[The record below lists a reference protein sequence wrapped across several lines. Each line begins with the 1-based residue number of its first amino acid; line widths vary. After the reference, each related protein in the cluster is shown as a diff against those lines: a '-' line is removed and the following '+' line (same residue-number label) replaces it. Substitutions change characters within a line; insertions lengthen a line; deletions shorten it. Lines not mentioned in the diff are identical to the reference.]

1 MFPKVKEA
9 QRDANPRKLL
19 PFKGHVSENVV
30 LCDNGEL
37 LAVMRLGG
45 RSFQTMDI
53 WEVNDWHNKLNIA
66 LRSVGHDRL
75 AVHSYM
81 IRRARNEYPGG
92 DFPRGFER
100 DLNAAYRDSLAGKR
114 MYSNELYLAVVQRR
128 SVGHSGKA
136 ADRIGALFT
145 KQRDDDA
152 DLSDRVDDFNGTLRD
167 LGKLLGSAEPRLL
180 TLYERDGLQFSQ
192 VLEFLNKVLSGRDR
206 ALPLVRGHL
215 SGALF
220 SDRIIFGNEVI
231 ELREPGGS
239 RFAGILGVRE
249 HAAVTF
255 PGMLNGL
262 LGGDFE
268 CVLSQSFGFL
278 SKPAAAEQARKKMAQ
293 LVSTDD
299 VAISQTD
306 ELAGAQDSLQ
316 SNEFVLG
323 EHSLQ
328 LMVFGNDVKR
338 LNENLSVARAIMS
351 EGGMVAA
358 REDLALEAAYWSQL
372 PANYNLRPRPAL
384 ITSRN
389 YAALSPFHTY
399 PIGQAEGNHWGPAIC
414 ILKTS
419 SRSPYYFNFHV
430 GDIGH
435 TLIIGPTGSG
445 KTVLQNFLLAQS
457 RKLGVRQFFIDK
469 DRGAEIYV
477 RAAGGTYL
485 SLENGKPTGF
495 APLKALELTPNN
507 RAFLARWLRELVTVP
522 GDVLTSQDNEL
533 LDAALAALA
542 EIPQDE
548 RTISALRSM
557 LPVTDLEGIGP
568 RLDRWAL
575 GGELDWVFDNDEDQ
589 LALDTSLAGFD
600 MTDFLDNEAIRPP
613 LMSYLF
619 HRIDTVIDGRP
630 TIVDID
636 EFWKALGDRAFTTFA
651 RDGLK
656 TYRKRNAMMLFG
668 TQSPVDALNS
678 DISSTIVEQCS
689 TKILLPN
696 PAARREDYVDGL
708 ALTET
713 EFDLIKHELSA
724 ESRRFLIKQA
734 HNSVVAELDL
744 GGLDDELAVLSGRA
758 STVELLDR
766 LRAQVGD
773 DPDLWLPLFHE
784 QRAGLR

>member
-1 MFPKVKEA
+1 M
-9 QRDANPRKLL
+9 
-19 PFKGHVSENVV
+19 
-30 LCDNGEL
+30 
-37 LAVMRLGG
+37 
-45 RSFQTMDI
+45 
-53 WEVNDWHNKLNIA
+53 
-66 LRSVGHDRL
+66 
-75 AVHSYM
+75 
-81 IRRARNEYPGG
+81 
-92 DFPRGFER
+92 
-100 DLNAAYRDSLAGKR
+100 
-114 MYSNELYLAVVQRR
+114 
-128 SVGHSGKA
+128 
-136 ADRIGALFT
+136 
-145 KQRDDDA
+145 
-152 DLSDRVDDFNGTLRD
+152 
-167 LGKLLGSAEPRLL
+167 
-180 TLYERDGLQFSQ
+180 
-192 VLEFLNKVLSGRDR
+192 
-206 ALPLVRGHL
+206 
-215 SGALF
+215 
-220 SDRIIFGNEVI
+220 
-231 ELREPGGS
+231 
-239 RFAGILGVRE
+239 
-249 HAAVTF
+249 
-255 PGMLNGL
+255 
-262 LGGDFE
+262 
-268 CVLSQSFGFL
+268 
-278 SKPAAAEQARKKMAQ
+278 
-293 LVSTDD
+293 
-299 VAISQTD
+299 
-306 ELAGAQDSLQ
+306 
-316 SNEFVLG
+316 
-323 EHSLQ
+323 
-328 LMVFGNDVKR
+328 
-338 LNENLSVARAIMS
+338 
-351 EGGMVAA
+351 
-358 REDLALEAAYWSQL
+358 
-372 PANYNLRPRPAL
+372 
-384 ITSRN
+384 
-389 YAALSPFHTY
+389 
-399 PIGQAEGNHWGPAIC
+399 
-414 ILKTS
+414 
-419 SRSPYYFNFHV
+419 
-430 GDIGH
+430 
-435 TLIIGPTGSG
+435 
-445 KTVLQNFLLAQS
+445 
-457 RKLGVRQFFIDK
+457 
-469 DRGAEIYV
+469 
-477 RAAGGTYL
+477 
-485 SLENGKPTGF
+485 
-495 APLKALELTPNN
+495 ELTPNN